1 MLEGELSVI
10 NESLDAPNKRNHLYR
25 KFVAAEHG
33 VLVHRVCICIPKC
46 VIAFIWGLVPSPAN
60 CYTGHCDV
68 DEDGNETDPNNQS
81 FEDATPDSNTLGKI
95 DYAHGE
101 TVKLT
106 VSFDN
111 NQFDIAHICNFI
123 SKLPMRGWNVTF
135 L

>member
-10 NESLDAPNKRNHLYR
+10 NKSLDASKKQNHLYR

-33 VLVHRVCICIPKC
+33 VLRYCICIRIPKC
-46 VIAFIWGLVPSPAN
+46 VVAFICGLVPSPAN
-60 CYTGHCDV
+60 RYTGHRDV
-68 DEDGNETDPNNQS
+68 DEDGNETDPNNES

-111 NQFDIAHICNFI
+111 NQFDIAHIRNFI
-123 SKLPMRGWNVTF
+123 SKLPMH
-135 L
+135 